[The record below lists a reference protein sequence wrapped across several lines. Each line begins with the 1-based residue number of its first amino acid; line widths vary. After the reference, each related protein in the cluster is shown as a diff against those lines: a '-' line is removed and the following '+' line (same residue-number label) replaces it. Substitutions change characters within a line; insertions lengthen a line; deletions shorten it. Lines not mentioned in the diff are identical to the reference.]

1 MNERGHFDLVI
12 KVYFPNDEFPSGGLM
27 SQQMDSLNIG
37 DEMDFSA
44 PYGTIEY
51 RSDLDQFTVPGGR
64 KLTGF
69 PVDLQRILTCFYR
82 AETYWFISSWN
93 WNHSN
98 VATYSRNLQQREVS
112 KFIF

>member
-1 MNERGHFDLVI
+1 MKAHAVIAGKEISRNYTPVSTVNERGHFDLVI

-51 RSDLDQFTVPGGR
+51 RSDLDRFTVSGGR
-64 KLTGF
+64 TLTGF
-69 PVDLQRILTCFYR
+69 LAVY
-82 AETYWFISSWN
+82 N
-93 WNHSN
+93 
-98 VATYSRNLQQREVS
+98 
-112 KFIF
+112 IFSTSI